1 MTTDAFG
8 KKTDRGYILK
18 DERPFR
24 IISHTA
30 VDLAK
35 IKDDYAGAFK
45 PPVPGTPHSSGL
57 GNVPGGASVPQ
68 QTAAGT
74 QAQRGLV
81 IKIAATHAGLVTRNN
96 TFYMPDKMRAGVP
109 SWTDNYPKPI
119 QIHHN
124 ESPGDSHDPVGR
136 VMAARYVDTSAAL
149 GQIYQNSV
157 LKDSFSKNVIGRAD
171 QQFWD
176 TFNSER
182 TSFIQKTQM
191 IRMMDSVLNDPSYEG
206 MGYTELTAN
215 ITNPDTIQKIL
226 DGRYLTGSVGAVSD
240 KAVCSVCD
248 TNWVEEEHCGHRPG
262 KIYDGVKCVVVAG
275 NLLYDEWSFV
285 NQPADRHSGVLEIQ
299 NSVQDSFTDG
309 VVRFFP
315 VFSHKEDSTSMK
327 DNPTA
332 TVKDNLT
339 EQPPAPEAPVVE
351 TAPVA
356 VDTPAAIVDSTTP
369 PAADPVVDHA
379 TVIMDKVFAGETL
392 TDEESEKLYELQ
404 LEEMDKG
411 VIEDAKLSTDKRKK
425 LASSS
430 FCSPKDRAF
439 PVPDC
444 AHVTAARRLIGKY
457 KGEGS
462 KEAILACVSRKA
474 KALGC
479 TSDAV
484 EVTPV
489 VQDNVQTQE
498 VVTPVAE
505 VQERDFTIATKVKG
519 EITDSMKVDLSK
531 TFLEQILAHFGK
543 DSVSS
548 AAIALG
554 LSTDPEAIKALED
567 EVAKNENVIGDLR
580 DQLSALRKEL
590 QATYNDIAIVE
601 DKLIAQRENSTKAK
615 VQHVALLHTIEGTF
629 SDDVKTSLVT
639 LTDDALDTRINT
651 LTAKF
656 DKEKIADRLNS
667 GLSRT
672 PDEAV
677 HVPAGLTEPTAET
690 KPTNKPSF
698 ASQKMVDE
706 VYHRLFVVQKDPAKA
721 LAFYADMV
729 KQGLAAPKE

>member
-1 MTTDAFG
+1 MTIDAFG
-8 KKTDRGYILK
+8 KKTERGYVLR

-45 PPVPGTPHSSGL
+45 PPAPGTPHSSGL
-57 GNVPGGASVPQ
+57 GNVPGTGIASQP
-68 QTAAGT
+68 TAAGT
-74 QAQRGLV
+74 QTQRGLV

-96 TFYMPDKMRAGVP
+96 TFYMPDKMRAGAP
-109 SWTDNYPKPI
+109 SWTEHYPKPI
-119 QIHHN
+119 QVHHD
-124 ESPGDSHDPVGR
+124 EKTDPVGR
-136 VMAARYVDTSAAL
+136 VIAARYVDTSAAL

-157 LKDSFSKNVIGRAD
+157 LKDSFKNSVGKAD
-171 QQFWD
+171 TQFWD
-176 TFNSER
+176 TFNSDR
-182 TSFIQKTQM
+182 TSFIQKVQM
-191 IRMMDSVLNDPSYEG
+191 IRMMDSVLNDPGYEG

-215 ITNPDTIQKIL
+215 ITDPDAIQKIL

-248 TNWVEEEHCGHRPG
+248 TNWVDEEHCGHRPG
-262 KIYDGVKCVVVAG
+262 KIYDGVKCVVIAG

-332 TVKDNLT
+332 TVKDSVT
-339 EQPPAPEAPVVE
+339 EQPPETPVVE

-356 VDTPAAIVDSTTP
+356 VETPAAIVDSTTP

-392 TDEESEKLYELQ
+392 TDEESDKLYELQ

-411 VIEDAKLSTDKRKK
+411 VIEDAKLSTEKRKK

-462 KEAILACVSRKA
+462 KDAILACVSRKS

-479 TSDAV
+479 TADTV
-484 EVTPV
+484 IETTPV

-498 VVTPVAE
+498 VVVPVE
-505 VQERDFTIATKVKG
+505 VVTHKFAFETEFKG
-519 EITDSMKVDLSK
+519 DITDEVKAEKAKSFIGYVVD
-531 TFLEQILAHFGK
+531 TFGK
-543 DSVSS
+543 NIVSS
-548 AAIALG
+548 TIVALG
-554 LSTDPEAIKALED
+554 LSSDPEAIKALED
-567 EVAKNENVIGDLR
+567 EVTKNENVIGDLR

-601 DKLIAQRENSTKAK
+601 DKLIAQKETSTKAK

-639 LTDDALDTRINT
+639 LTDDALDTRIDS

-690 KPTNKPSF
+690 KPTNKPSY
-698 ASQKMVDE
+698 ANQKMVDE
-706 VYHRLFVVQKDPAKA
+706 VYHRLFVVQKDPVKA